1 MRMSVRSPICHA
13 ASPRPPAFLG
23 PRRRTPTGQRLPCS
37 PQEVTPAP
45 DEPSYGG
52 PRLGMVPGCGE
63 ERIPSGGPLGVA
75 GEE

>member
-23 PRRRTPTGQRLPCS
+23 LRRRTLTGQKLPCS

-45 DEPSYGG
+45 DEPSLGG
-52 PRLGMVPGCGE
+52 HAWVWSLDVEKREFP
-63 ERIPSGGPLGVA
+63 
-75 GEE
+75 